1 MGKQQSKSEQKQED
15 NVVKV
20 SSLPDQHNEFE
31 SGGFHL
37 VEIHG
42 ATAAFSLIL
51 GLTLLL
57 LAIVLYKIYR
67 SRAKGRAKAAR
78 QALRAF
84 RDSSHLEQGLLPGH
98 WGQAGTQPAFQPPG
112 AFYLHPQV
120 SHAAA
125 PPIRYFRQSSRIREV
140 EDEALPHFSNNR
152 NHGSNGGIH
161 FGYRGEEGDHHDN
174 QQGQG
179 SGRN

>member
-42 ATAAFSLIL
+42 ATAAFTITLV
-51 GLTLLL
+51 LTLLL
-57 LAIVLYKIYR
+57 LLAVLYKVYR

-78 QALRAF
+78 QALRAL
-84 RDSSHLEQGLLPGH
+84 RDAPNMEQGLLPGH
-98 WGQAGTQPAFQPPG
+98 WSPPGYPQGFHPPG
-112 AFYLHPQV
+112 AFYLQPPV
-120 SHAAA
+120 SHTSA
-125 PPIRYFRQSSRIREV
+125 PAIRYFRQSSRIREV
-140 EDEALPHFSNNR
+140 EDEALPHFGNNR
-152 NHGSNGGIH
+152 RGQNNNIS
-161 FGYRGEEGDHHDN
+161 FGYRGEEADHHEER
-174 QQGQG
+174 QGQG
-179 SGRN
+179 SSGRD